1 MMIFMLIAL
10 AIFVATYVLIITEW
24 VNKML
29 AAMIGGFLIILTGIL
44 HQHEAL
50 LAVDWNVIFFLIGM
64 MMVISVLK
72 KTGVFMYL
80 AIKTAKVARG
90 KPLWIMILMF
100 LVTAFLSAFL
110 GSVTTVMILVPVVIL
125 ICAELKISPVSFI
138 ITMVIASNMGGAA
151 TMVGDPPNILIGSA
165 TSYTFL
171 DFLFNLTPPILIA
184 SGTSVVLMYL
194 IYHKKL
200 KVTNENRARLLSYK
214 EDTLIKDKKLLIR
227 SLVVLGLMLIALAM
241 QSILHIEIAT
251 ISMTAGL
258 ILLLMSD
265 RKEVD
270 QVLTH
275 DIDWVTLFFFIGL
288 FILVE
293 SLVKTGLIDKM
304 ANTIVASTQGN
315 TKKASMMI
323 LWMSGILS
331 AFIDNVPFVAAMI
344 PMVKTMGNMLGAG
357 VDMHPVWWALSLGT
371 CLGGNGT
378 LIGASS
384 NIVAVGISN
393 RNGYPISFKQFTV
406 IGALFT
412 LNTLVVSAV
421 YILVR
426 YFWIRGL

>member
-1 MMIFMLIAL
+1 MIFMLIAL

-412 LNTLVVSAV
+412 LKTLVVSAV